1 MSALLSVAS
10 RCTLASAIVMA
21 LAQAA
26 NAQQASEPATLDTI
40 IVTSQGRS
48 EELQK
53 AAAPIA
59 VFSEVRIQDAG
70 IETTPDFVRLVPN
83 MQFDQ
88 SDTAGNSFVSMRGIQ
103 QVNNADAPVAI
114 VVDGVPQNH
123 QREFRMELFDI
134 EQIEVLRGPQGALY
148 GRNAVAGA
156 VVIKT
161 KQPGNRAEGYAQA
174 SIGGYGHQK
183 LSASASGPVLE
194 DRLFYRLSVSG
205 HDFDG
210 ALNNAYRGDKADWL
224 NGYDL
229 RGQLRWLPSE
239 RHEIEWRINHSF
251 LHGSAMRA
259 VSMTSGNPNNTNTW
273 QEPLSDLF
281 SQSTQRTKS
290 SNLHYRWR
298 GDQMTLTSITGYT
311 HIFEDL
317 YADLDYCNPVLCP
330 GGFAGLGQVDQ
341 AWTLNLYQLS
351 QELRLSSPEHSS
363 LQWTTGVY
371 WLGNRRKYH
380 IVANALDLSPPL
392 PLVVNNESNRN
403 RAWAVFGQVQFPLG
417 ASDRLELS
425 LRLDRD
431 RRRQSDPDS
440 GQLVQEGS
448 WSAWQPKLTWSH
460 DLDDTQMLYITS
472 GRGFR
477 SGGFNGV
484 NDPAFKPE
492 NLTSYEIGYKSSW
505 LDHQVTF
512 NSAVFYE
519 YDKDYQ
525 FFYVDVPS
533 GGTQVIANLSR
544 VELYGLESEI
554 NWRVEPG
561 WEVFASLGLL
571 GSGIRKVGQLNTDLP
586 ITKGRRVPR
595 SQPYNAV
602 IGSQWN
608 FPLGAYRAMF
618 RFDVERNGKRT
629 WEADNFQ
636 IMDEVTLVNARFTFF
651 GHARWNLT
659 AWGTNLFNHR
669 YYNDFISTDF
679 TGLGRDI
686 AFHAPGRRYGLD
698 LRYDF

>member
-1 MSALLSVAS
+1 MNCQNARHALSAAL
-10 RCTLASAIVMA
+10 VMLCLDNA
-21 LAQAA
+21 AAQTPLTQD
-26 NAQQASEPATLDTI
+26 AQTLDTI
-40 IVTSQGRS
+40 IVTSQGRR

-161 KQPGNRAEGYAQA
+161 KQPGNLNEGFMQA
-174 SIGGYGHQK
+174 SIGGYGQQK
-183 LSASASGPVLE
+183 LSASISGPVLE
-194 DRLFYRLSVSG
+194 DELFYRLSVSG
-205 HDFDG
+205 HEFDG
-210 ALNNAYRGDKADWL
+210 ALNNSYRGDKADWM
-224 NGYDL
+224 NSHDL
-229 RGQLRWLPSE
+229 RGQLRWLPTQ
-239 RHEIEWRINHSF
+239 HQQIEWRINNSF
-251 LHGSAMRA
+251 LHGGAMKA
-259 VSMTSGNPNNTNTW
+259 TSMTAGNPANANTW
-273 QEPLSDLF
+273 QEPLTDLF
-281 SQSTQRTKS
+281 SQSTQRVKS
-290 SNLHYRWR
+290 SNLHYRWQ
-298 GDQMTLTSITGYT
+298 GEAMTLTAITGYT
-311 HIFEDL
+311 QIAENL
-317 YADLDYCNPVLCP
+317 YADLDYCNPARCP

-341 AWTLNLYQLS
+341 DWTLNLYQLS
-351 QELRLSSPEHSS
+351 QELRLSSAENAQ

-371 WLGNRRKYH
+371 WLNTRRKYH
-380 IVANALDLSPPL
+380 ISANALDLVPPL
-392 PLVVNNESNRN
+392 SLIDNNESNRN
-403 RAWAVFGQVQFPLG
+403 RAWAIFGQVQFPLG
-417 ASDRLELS
+417 AADRLEIS

-440 GQLVQEGS
+440 GQLLQQGS

-460 DLDDTQMLYITS
+460 DLTGSQMLYVTA

-492 NLTSYEIGYKSSW
+492 NLTSYELGHKSTW
-505 LDHQVTF
+505 LDQRLTF
-512 NSAVFYE
+512 NSALFYE

-525 FFYVDVPS
+525 FFYVDLAA
-533 GGTQVIANLSR
+533 GGTQTIANLSR
-544 VELYGLESEI
+544 VELYGLESEL
-554 NWRVEPG
+554 NWRARPG
-561 WEVFASLGLL
+561 LEVFASLGLL
-571 GSGIRKVGQLNTDLP
+571 GSSIREVGQLNTDLP
-586 ITKGRRVPR
+586 IIKGKRVPR
-595 SQPYNAV
+595 SHPYNAV
-602 IGSQWN
+602 IGAQWN
-608 FPLGAYRAMF
+608 FPLGEYRAMA
-618 RFDVERNGKRT
+618 RFDIERNGKRT
-629 WEADNFQ
+629 WEADNFH

-651 GHARWNLT
+651 GHRRWNLT
-659 AWGTNLFNHR
+659 AWATNLFNHR
-669 YYNDFISTDF
+669 YYTDFISTDF
-679 TGLGRDI
+679 TGLGRDLG
-686 AFHAPGRRYGLD
+686 FHAPGRRYGLD